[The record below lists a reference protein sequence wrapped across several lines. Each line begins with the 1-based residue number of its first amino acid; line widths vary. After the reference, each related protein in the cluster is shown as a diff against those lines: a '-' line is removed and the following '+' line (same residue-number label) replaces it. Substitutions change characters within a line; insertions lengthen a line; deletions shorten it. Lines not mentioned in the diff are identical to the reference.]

1 MKNLIFNIFKNY
13 FIKQIRAFALSK
25 FPLQVTTKT
34 ATYSLIKVKKGKI
47 RQLRLY
53 DNSHNRIHN
62 FSIDRNENVII
73 NH

>member
-1 MKNLIFNIFKNY
+1 MKKKLFNLFKLFFRKQIIDWIVKNY
-13 FIKQIRAFALSK
+13 
-25 FPLQVTTKT
+25 PLQVTTKT
-34 ATYSLIKVKKGKI
+34 ATYSLIKIKKGKI

-73 NH
+73 NN